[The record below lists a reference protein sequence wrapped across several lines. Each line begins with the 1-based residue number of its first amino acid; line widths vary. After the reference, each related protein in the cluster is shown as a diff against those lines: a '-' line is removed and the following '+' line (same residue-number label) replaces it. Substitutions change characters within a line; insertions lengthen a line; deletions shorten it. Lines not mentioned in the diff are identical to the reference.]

1 MKSLGHWFVSG
12 LLVALAGCGT
22 FREQPIHPTEVDL
35 DEPSAKA
42 CVVTVHVD
50 KDKVLGFVDQDPA
63 YAKRCDSRS
72 ILFQVNG
79 KYVFSGSGVAFKSSG
94 ASGQAPTCGPD
105 PMTSK
110 KKIRCTFG
118 SASPAR
124 IPYVL
129 TVEPNQGGTAITI
142 DPMMIND

>member
-1 MKSLGHWFVSG
+1 MKSLGHCFVSG

-50 KDKVLGFVDQDPA
+50 KDRALGFVDQDPA

-79 KYVFSGSGVAFKSSG
+79 KYKFTGSGITFKPGSIG
-94 ASGQAPTCGPD
+94 TPPVCKPEPPA
-105 PMTSK
+105 SK
-110 KKIRCTFG
+110 KKIKCTFG

-124 IPYVL
+124 IPYEL
-129 TVEPNQGGTAITI
+129 TVEPNAGVGVIKI